1 MNEENQHSQHSEKR
15 IPKEK
20 IWQGPI
26 AWMVE
31 NNVAANLLM
40 WAMLAGGLIFLFN
53 MKQEVFPP
61 FEVDQVTVTLELPG
75 ASPEEIEQGM
85 VIAVEDVV
93 RNVENIDEVTSFVRS
108 NGTATVT
115 VTAVEGADRDRFL
128 QDIQNEVSRI
138 RTFPEAAETPIV
150 TLKKRVVEVM
160 TMILSGSDDLLFLRE
175 WADIVKDELLLQPNI
190 SSVELDNTLDREIQI
205 EISQNTLR
213 KYDLTLE
220 EIASAIQKAS
230 IEQGAGTMETK
241 NGDISIIV
249 DDRRDYAHEF
259 GQISI
264 LSLEDGSR
272 LLLEDVAII
281 KETFEDTKSF
291 AHFNNHPAILID
303 VYAIGEQTP
312 GILAK
317 ESKEVIDRL
326 NQTLPA
332 SLTLNIRSD
341 FAEVF
346 TDRADLLV
354 GNATTGIILVFLC
367 LALFLEPKLAVWVS
381 LGIPVAIMGAFLM
394 LNPYGASINMMTM
407 FAFILTLG
415 IVVDD
420 AIVVGENVH
429 IWRRKGYSRPEAAV
443 LGTKE
448 IGSPIVFSVL
458 TNIVAF
464 VPILFIPGF
473 LGMLFS
479 PIVPVVSAV
488 FLCSLIESLYVLPC
502 HLAHDSKPRPGS
514 ITFRLNA
521 YQRKFSHAFTKWVEN
536 VYGPRLDKI
545 LDYKYSVVA
554 FCIGLL
560 ILSYAFIASGRLG
573 IELMPKSE
581 SDFAYVEIAMPTDT
595 SEDDL
600 VKLEQRLFKAGEK
613 VLAENGGDALSEGIY
628 INFYGSTMRGY
639 LYLTDPEVRP
649 ISTAEVTR
657 LWQEEVGHVSNVES
671 ISFQSDRGG
680 PGSGKALTVRLA
692 HRDTEVLD
700 KAIELL
706 ADKIRVYKNVSDID
720 TGTSDKSK
728 EYVVKITPLGEK
740 LGFTSS
746 SISSQLRSSF
756 EGLTVLRQQRGRDE
770 VTVRLR
776 LPEEE
781 RADESTFM
789 SLIVRSPSGE
799 EIYLRDIVT
808 ITEDLAPVIIRRSEG
823 QRILEVSANVTP
835 RSEAS
840 RILADINTN
849 IIPEL
854 QALYPGLMSVQAG
867 MQKDINESMSSLYSG
882 LLFVVLAIYVLLA
895 IPFKSYTQ
903 PFIIMIAIPF
913 GIVGAIVGHVVMGY
927 SLGVISVMGVL
938 ALAGLVVNDSLVLI
952 DFANNAMR
960 NGFNARDAV
969 HSAALRRFRPILLTT
984 LTTSI
989 GLAPM
994 IFESSKQAVMLI
1006 PVAISLGFGVLFA
1019 TVITLALVPALY
1031 LILDENLE
1039 RLKNRKRH

>member
-1 MNEENQHSQHSEKR
+1 MIEKENHSQDSEQR

-26 AWMVE
+26 AWMVQ

-40 WAMLAGGLIFLFN
+40 WAMLVGGFIFLTN

-61 FEVDQVTVTLELPG
+61 FEIDQVTITLELSG
-75 ASPEEIEQGM
+75 ATPEEIEQGM
-85 VIAVEDVV
+85 VITVEDAV
-93 RNVENIDEVTSFVRS
+93 RNVENIDEVTAFVRS
-108 NGTATVT
+108 NGTATVYAD
-115 VTAVEGADRDRFL
+115 AVEGADRDRFL

-138 RTFPEAAETPIV
+138 RTFPNAAETPIV
-150 TLKKRVVEVM
+150 TLNKRVVEVM
-160 TMILSGSDDLLFLRE
+160 TIILSGSDDLLFLRE

-205 EISQNTLR
+205 EVSQDTLR

-220 EIASAIQKAS
+220 EIASAIQTAS

-241 NGDISIIV
+241 NGDISIVV

-259 GQISI
+259 GQIAI

-272 LLLEDVAII
+272 LLLEDIAII

-291 AHFNNHPAILID
+291 AHFNNHPAVLID

-312 GILAK
+312 AILAQ
-317 ESKEVIDRL
+317 ESFEVIERL
-326 NQTLPA
+326 NQSLPA
-332 SLTLNIRSD
+332 GLSLNIRKD

-354 GNATTGIILVFLC
+354 GNAITGIILVFLC

-381 LGIPVAIMGAFLM
+381 IGIPIAIMGAFLF
-394 LNPYGASINMMTM
+394 LNPYGSSINMMTM

-448 IGSPIVFSVL
+448 INSPIVFSVL
-458 TNIVAF
+458 TNVVAF
-464 VPILFIPGF
+464 LPILFIPGF
-473 LGMLFS
+473 LGMMFA

-488 FLCSLIESLYVLPC
+488 FICSLVESLYVLPC
-502 HLAHDSKPRPGS
+502 HLAHDKKPRPGS
-514 ITFRLNA
+514 FTFRISA
-521 YQRKFSHAFTKWVEN
+521 YQRKFSHAFTKWVER

-554 FCIGLL
+554 FCVGLL
-560 ILSYAFIASGRLG
+560 ILSGAFIASGRLG
-573 IELMPKSE
+573 IELMPKTE
-581 SDFAYVEIAMPTDT
+581 SDFAYVEIAMPTDV

-600 VKLEQRLFKAGEK
+600 ARLEKRLFEAATK
-613 VLAENGGDALSEGIY
+613 VAEENGGDALSEGIY
-628 INFYGSTMRGY
+628 INYYGSTMRGY
-639 LYLTDPEVRP
+639 LYLVDADIRP
-649 ISTAEVTR
+649 LTTEEVTG
-657 LWQEEVGHVSNVES
+657 LWQKEVGHVSGVES
-671 ISFQSDRGG
+671 ISFQSDKGG

-700 KAIELL
+700 TAIEML
-706 ADKIRVYKNVSDID
+706 AERIRVYSNVSDVD

-746 SISSQLRSSF
+746 MISSQLRSAF
-756 EGLTVLRQQRGRDE
+756 EGVTVLRQQRGRDE

-799 EIYLRDIVT
+799 EVYLRDVVT
-808 ITEDLAPVIIRRSEG
+808 IQEDLAPVIIRRSEG

-854 QALYPGLMSVQAG
+854 QAQFPGLSTVQAG
-867 MQKDINESMSSLYSG
+867 MQKDIDDSMSSLYSG
-882 LLFVVLAIYVLLA
+882 LLFVILAIYVLLA

-913 GIVGAIVGHVVMGY
+913 GIVGAIAGHVIMGY

-952 DFANNAMR
+952 DFANNAR
-960 NGFNARDAV
+960 RAGKNARDAV
-969 HSAALRRFRPILLTT
+969 HTAAIRRFRPILLTT
-984 LTTSI
+984 LTTAI
-989 GLAPM
+989 GLGPM
-994 IFESSKQAVMLI
+994 IFETSRQAKMLI

-1031 LILDENLE
+1031 LILDENLNK
-1039 RLKNRKRH
+1039 LNKKKH